1 MALKKYILIPFCSL
15 LLACGAPDNSSD
27 AKDSAGRNVD
37 STETA
42 IANAINNSDKRDT
55 VFSKALPPV
64 FDGDIIMINSNS
76 PQAVLLNQLV
86 GGKYNHVG
94 IIFQRKKDG
103 ILMVTDVQDS
113 VVATPLTDFVA
124 SAVNGEVCVLRLKDA
139 SKVLN
144 EDKVRSLREATR
156 SYAKKPFDPVLNWD
170 DSKIYSSE
178 LVWKVYDKSMMLK
191 LCKTGTVAD
200 FDISEQKQKELS
212 STYGGNVSNKDEAVS
227 PDAIYNS
234 PKLEI
239 IYESK

>member
-1 MALKKYILIPFCSL
+1 MALKKCILVPFCSL
-15 LLACGAPDNSSD
+15 LLACSNSGNSSD
-27 AKDSAGRNVD
+27 SKDSVSNTAD

-42 IANAINNSDKRDT
+42 IAEAINNSDKRDT

-64 FDGDIIMINSNS
+64 FDGDIIMINSSS

-113 VVATPLTDFVA
+113 VRATPLTDFVA
-124 SAVNGEVCVLRLKDA
+124 SSVNGAVCVLRLKDA

-144 EDKVRSLREATR
+144 EEKVKSMRETTR

-178 LVWKVYDKSMMLK
+178 LVSKIYDKSMMLK

-212 STYGGNVSNKDEAVS
+212 ATYGGKVSTKDEAVS